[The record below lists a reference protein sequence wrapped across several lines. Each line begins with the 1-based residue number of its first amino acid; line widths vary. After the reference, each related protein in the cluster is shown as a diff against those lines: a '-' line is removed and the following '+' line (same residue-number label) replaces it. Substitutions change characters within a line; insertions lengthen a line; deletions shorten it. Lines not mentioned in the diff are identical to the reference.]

1 MLYNIFRVKGGN
13 IMTFRKPEFNLKK
26 DDTKIKIINIA
37 SEYWADRIKN
47 AGERQISYE
56 MGNGII
62 PLSSKELVRFK
73 RNFLNVIS
81 KVYFHIGTGI
91 MLWTPDGKHFND
103 IGTDSYLRSIMKS
116 SNLSLT
122 CLPSDVCMMIY
133 SNKIVVEEAFEQS
146 IIYSKVK

>member
-1 MLYNIFRVKGGN
+1 
-13 IMTFRKPEFNLKK
+13 MTFRKSEFNLKK

-62 PLSSKELVRFK
+62 IVSNKELVRFK
-73 RNFLNVIS
+73 RNFSNVIS
-81 KVYFHIGTGI
+81 KMYSHIGNGI

-103 IGTDSYLRSIMKS
+103 IGTDSYLRNIMKN

-133 SNKIVVEEAFEQS
+133 SNKIVVEEDFKQL